1 MFISQQFLSFP
12 PNFVSARAEVVMS
25 TQGSSVA
32 IFGEWLACYFT
43 PQIERLLSSKRMT
56 VCDNIQVREV
66 LELSGDWDRFTTAMK
81 QLKLPP
87 QSYEMLHA
95 RTVELRG
102 KIGESWS
109 RYNAAM
115 EKPGDLWVPI
125 SPKDMRQIEDWFTK
139 LKIDEAAFQQR
150 VTRDGKYPVFWQ
162 IFEKG
167 LCHHLRKQKSWPSA
181 SFRKMADWEDR
192 FEFMKRCSGPTFEEP
207 EHIKDP
213 VTLAGALENHYRS
226 SLNDAL
232 NEQDAECM
240 FWCLGQNMFFL
251 CDYIRNRLKQSD
263 ISAVQAVCVYLD
275 RSPL

>member
-1 MFISQQFLSFP
+1 MTSSGFDQYIANVGKRGHTHDTDTYIVCSLSKGNDPIHDHPLDLALPSTMFIKQQFLSFP

-66 LELSGDWDRFTTAMK
+66 LELSGDWDRLTTAMK

-95 RTVELRG
+95 KTVELRV
-102 KIGESWS
+102 KIGEYWS

-125 SPKDMRQIEDWFTK
+125 SPKDMMQIEDWFTK

-150 VTRDGKYPVFWQ
+150 VTHDGRYPVFWQ
-162 IFEKG
+162 IVEKG
-167 LCHHLRKQKSWPSA
+167 LCLHLRKEKSW
-181 SFRKMADWEDR
+181 
-192 FEFMKRCSGPTFEEP
+192 
-207 EHIKDP
+207 
-213 VTLAGALENHYRS
+213 V
-226 SLNDAL
+226 SLN
-232 NEQDAECM
+232 
-240 FWCLGQNMFFL
+240 
-251 CDYIRNRLKQSD
+251 S
-263 ISAVQAVCVYLD
+263 
-275 RSPL
+275 